1 MDRKFEASEEG
12 VIEMFDFFVKELEYI
27 GIEEYKVNSEIS
39 PSTIFLAGAPGA
51 GKSEFID
58 TIKYNSKFIV
68 IDVDKYR
75 VLFEGYE
82 GYNASIFQN
91 FSTKVANKLYKYC
104 MHNNLN
110 VIVDGTFGNLNIIEQ
125 NINQCIKNNREF
137 GVVLIY
143 QDPVIS
149 YFYTKLRQLEGKRN
163 VPQNVFIDKFYNSIQ
178 NAFEVKQKYKD
189 MFFIFAYKNA
199 KGIFQ
204 TNKNVVDKK
213 SFDKKVMLNYNQNLL
228 IDNLNYIDDLFE
240 KSSKISSKIISFLN
254 PIFDLFN
261 LITRGLG
268 LRKKEK
274 KKRSNSGN

>member
-1 MDRKFEASEEG
+1 MDRKFEASEEW
-12 VIEMFDFFVKELEYI
+12 VIEMFDFFVKELEANW
-27 GIEEYKVNSEIS
+27 IEEYKVNSTIS
-39 PSTIFLAGAPGA
+39 PSTIFLAGAPWA
-51 GKSEFID
+51 WKSEFID
-58 TIKYNSKFIV
+58 TIKDHSKFVV
-68 IDVDKYR
+68 IDIDKYR
-75 VLFEGYE
+75 VLFEWYE
-82 GYNASIFQN
+82 WYNASVFQK

-110 VIVDGTFGNLNIIEQ
+110 VIVDWTFWNLNIIEQ

-137 GVVLIY
+137 WVVLIY

-149 YFYTKLRQLEGKRN
+149 YFYTKLRQLEWKRN

-199 KGIFQ
+199 KWIFQ

-240 KSSKISSKIISFLN
+240 KSSKISNKIISFLN

-261 LITRGLG
+261 LITRWLW

-274 KKRSNSGN
+274 NKKNNSEN